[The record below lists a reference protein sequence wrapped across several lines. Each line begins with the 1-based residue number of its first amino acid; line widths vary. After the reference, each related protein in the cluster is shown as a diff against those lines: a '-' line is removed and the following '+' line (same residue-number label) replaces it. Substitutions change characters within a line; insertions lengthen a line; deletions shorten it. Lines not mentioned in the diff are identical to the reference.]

1 MVIDETGGL
10 HGVRD
15 GHAVLLLEQLPGQKA
30 FGKELYPGIHLK
42 AAVYVRT
49 LIYSHPF
56 IDGNKRTA
64 MSAASIFLEN
74 NGYSIVAR
82 EGAIER
88 FALRACLKT
97 PYSAAITAFRLRRPT
112 ARTQRSI
119 PTTLRPPP
127 ERLARN
133 AVIAL

>member
-42 AAVYVRT
+42 SAVYVRT

-88 FALRACLKT
+88 FALRIIEEKLELR
-97 PYSAAITAFRLRRPT
+97 AIAEWFKENSRRVKKP
-112 ARTQRSI
+112 A
-119 PTTLRPPP
+119 
-127 ERLARN
+127 
-133 AVIAL
+133 